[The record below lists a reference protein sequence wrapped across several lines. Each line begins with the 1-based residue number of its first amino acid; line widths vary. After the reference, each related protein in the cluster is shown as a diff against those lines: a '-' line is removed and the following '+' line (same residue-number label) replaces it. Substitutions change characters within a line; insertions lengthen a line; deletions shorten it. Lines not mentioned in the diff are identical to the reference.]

1 MDKLVNF
8 WNSVLTQREWS
19 WTVIGII
26 YLLAFLLIRSFFLR
40 QLVKR
45 ARALNSKWY
54 HEVKKVYAKKCAA
67 GWVIFLVSLMMLIFF
82 WQKGNFQQA
91 PIYEVGMLILLTA
104 LLSILSSVIAFG
116 VSVIHVL
123 KQLENNQM
131 TL

>member
-8 WNSVLTQREWS
+8 WNTVLAHREWS
-19 WTVIGII
+19 WTVIGIV
-26 YLLAFLLIRSFFLR
+26 YLFVFLLIRSFFMR

-45 ARALNSKWY
+45 ARGLNSKWY
-54 HEVKKVYAKKCAA
+54 HEIKKIYAKKCFS
-67 GWVIFLVSLMMLIFF
+67 GWVMFLVSLMMLIFF

-104 LLSILSSVIAFG
+104 LLSILSTVIAFG
-116 VSVIHVL
+116 VSVIQVL
-123 KQLENNQM
+123 KLLENNQM